1 MLMLVSELYGVPIEP
16 DVSRSA
22 REMAADYMAAHFE
35 RLAAFLD
42 RLSQHSGE
50 SIDELAQTVHRRWG
64 TPEEISVAAVTV
76 LGWHGIFAPY
86 HKKQTPF
93 VASDRLM
100 REIRKS
106 ANALHTYAVYVI
118 GGMDA
123 PLYNELKLLDEKM
136 AEDFF
141 KYSLMFGYENIANA
155 DVQSNLK
162 MEPDHAITIPNLHD
176 LFQAAPAGSL
186 RTNAGD

>member
-1 MLMLVSELYGVPIEP
+1 MLMLVNELYGVPINP
-16 DVSRSA
+16 DESRAA
-22 REMAADYMAAHFE
+22 RETAADYMAAHFE
-35 RLAAFLD
+35 RLAQFLD
-42 RLSQHSGE
+42 RLSQHNGE
-50 SIDELAQTVHRRWG
+50 SIDNLMETVLRRWG
-64 TPEEISVAAVTV
+64 SQEEISVSAVTV

-86 HKKQTPF
+86 HRKQTPF
-93 VASDRLM
+93 VASSRLM
-100 REIRKS
+100 NEIRKS

-123 PLYNELKLLDEKM
+123 PIYGELKLLDEKM

-155 DVQSNLK
+155 DVQSHFK

-176 LFQAAPAGSL
+176 LLQAPAAGSVS
-186 RTNAGD
+186 TNARD